1 MRAECTS
8 AALPP
13 HNERRRRPAAG
24 KRKSQDGMRR
34 AGPADSRDRAG
45 DDDFADS
52 SQANGIG
59 THPARL
65 GSGIENTIAELE
77 RALAG
82 RTSCHELGAGR
93 RIAQGLH
100 LFGSPGKETAPPRNR
115 RVNRRFAA
123 PGPSGPDCGIASSSA
138 RAPWQSSDAPD
149 ARRSGSYETC
159 ARPRNQR
166 DPDGALGPE
175 PAKVKPRL

>member
-123 PGPSGPDCGIASSSA
+123 PGA
-138 RAPWQSSDAPD
+138 
-149 ARRSGSYETC
+149 
-159 ARPRNQR
+159 
-166 DPDGALGPE
+166 
-175 PAKVKPRL
+175 